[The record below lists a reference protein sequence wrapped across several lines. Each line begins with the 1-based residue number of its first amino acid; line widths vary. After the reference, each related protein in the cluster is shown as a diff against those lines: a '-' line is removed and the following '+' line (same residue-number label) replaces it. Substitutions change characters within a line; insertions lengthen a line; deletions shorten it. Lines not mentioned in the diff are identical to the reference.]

1 MPCHQVERKR
11 SRWQRQGQ
19 QKNPAMR
26 TKALVLLISTA
37 PISIASTGLRSRCG
51 ASAARAAAEL
61 ARLT

>member
-1 MPCHQVERKR
+1 
-11 SRWQRQGQ
+11 
-19 QKNPAMR
+19 MR